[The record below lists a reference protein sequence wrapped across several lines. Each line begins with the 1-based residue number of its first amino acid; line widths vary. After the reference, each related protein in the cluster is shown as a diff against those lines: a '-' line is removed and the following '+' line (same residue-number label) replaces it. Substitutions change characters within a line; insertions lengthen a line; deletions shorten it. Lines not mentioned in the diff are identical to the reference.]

1 MERLSTLTSHRL
13 KLQWL
18 LFLIHC
24 LLLPLCSHGLTKTAF
39 YGQPGLS
46 IECPFDSLIRI
57 TSEKLGVG
65 VPEEDTCKT
74 SKGCAVDYNNVMW
87 TCRGKGKC
95 FNVPVEARALPDPS
109 CGSAYTTCLKVEY
122 DCVASKYILHDR
134 KK

>member
-1 MERLSTLTSHRL
+1 MSLR
-13 KLQWL
+13 
-18 LFLIHC
+18 
-24 LLLPLCSHGLTKTAF
+24 
-39 YGQPGLS
+39 QPYPDHLREVRGGRARGGYL
-46 IECPFDSLIRI
+46 
-57 TSEKLGVG
+57 
-65 VPEEDTCKT
+65 T